1 MINQNIEDIY
11 LNILNNLSLNEQ
23 ISLAALL
30 LDNISQKNLTIVDVS
45 DNWTE
50 EDMNDITSFSLN
62 YIENYIS
69 EDEEEII

>member
-1 MINQNIEDIY
+1 MINQNIEDKY

-69 EDEEEII
+69 EDEE